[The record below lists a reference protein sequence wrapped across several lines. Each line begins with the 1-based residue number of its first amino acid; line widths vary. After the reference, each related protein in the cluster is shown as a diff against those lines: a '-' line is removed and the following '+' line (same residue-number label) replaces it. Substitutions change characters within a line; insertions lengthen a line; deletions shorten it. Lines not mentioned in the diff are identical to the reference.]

1 MTDPQPDTPP
11 RQRSAARR
19 FLNRLEVDRA
29 VFFAVAARVWQVL
42 AGPIT
47 LLLIVEFFSPEMQ
60 GIFYAFSFLLA
71 FSTLAEL
78 GLNTIALYA
87 ASHEWHALSRAEDGH
102 IRGDELA
109 LARLRELSRLM
120 NRWYAILAI
129 AFAAVMI
136 PLGLWYIG
144 RRDVPAIDWRSAWIA
159 ASLITAANL
168 ALSPRIAILEG
179 CHQVAVVNVVRL
191 AQAVM
196 GNVVVWTVL
205 AVGGGLWT
213 AVASAAVKLFVEA
226 WLVFGKYGRFFDSLQ
241 SSSVNG
247 AIPWKETIWP
257 LQWRLALNS
266 LLNYVSTWIFTF
278 AAFEQQGLV
287 AAGQTGMTWTVLTA
301 LQSSTLAWVQTRA
314 PLFGSL
320 VARRDFRELDR
331 VFQRVFKISTLMMGL
346 GSLVIVGGVFAIEAI
361 HRDLFHI
368 RASLPALLVTL
379 ADKIFSRILP
389 TPPTA
394 LFCLALLGIDT
405 AICLAT
411 YVRAHQR
418 DPFLPFNL
426 ISSGLT
432 SVLIWFCALKYGP
445 TGAASALLIGVVCTT
460 LPFHLIVWRRTRAG
474 HSSA

>member
-1 MTDPQPDTPP
+1 MTDPQPDLPP

-29 VFFAVAARVWQVL
+29 VFFAIAARGWQVL

-47 LLLIVEFFSPEMQ
+47 LLLIVQFFSPEMQ

-78 GLNTIALYA
+78 GLGTIALYA
-87 ASHEWHALSRAEDGH
+87 ASHEWHALSLGNDGR
-102 IRGDELA
+102 IQGDQNA
-109 LARLRELSRLM
+109 LARLAELSRLM
-120 NRWYAILAI
+120 NRWYAILAVV
-129 AFAAVMI
+129 FATVMI
-136 PLGLWYIG
+136 PLGLWYIA
-144 RRDVPAIDWRSAWIA
+144 RRDVPGIDWRSAWVA

-179 CHQVAVVNVVRL
+179 CHQVAVVNAVRL
-191 AQAVM
+191 GQAIV

-205 AVGGGLWT
+205 AAGSGLWT
-213 AVASAAVKLFVEA
+213 AVASAAVKLLVEA
-226 WLVFGKYGRFFDSLQ
+226 CLVFGRYGRFFESLR
-241 SSSVNG
+241 SSTV
-247 AIPWKETIWP
+247 AATIPWKETIWP

-266 LLNYVSTWIFTF
+266 LLNYISTWIFTF

-320 VARRDFRELDR
+320 VAKRDFRELDR
-331 VFQRVFKISTLMMGL
+331 VFLRVFKVSTSMMAI
-346 GSLVIVGGVFAIEAI
+346 GSLVIIGGVFVMETI
-361 HRDLFHI
+361 HRDLFHL
-368 RASLPALLVTL
+368 RSSMPGLFVYLT
-379 ADKIFSRILP
+379 DKIFPRILP
-389 TPPTA
+389 TLPTA
-394 LFCLALLGIDT
+394 LYCLALLGVDT
-405 AICLAT
+405 AICMAT

-445 TGAASALLIGVVCTT
+445 TGAASALLAGVVCTT
-460 LPFHLIVWRRTRAG
+460 LPFHFLVWRRARAE
-474 HSSA
+474 HTSA